1 MLDTMPTS
9 EEIIALVGKSLY
21 EVWNNLC
28 ALINER
34 YDMERLWNKSGK
46 RGNMN
51 TNTVVAVKRF
61 ALYMQKKIV

>member
-21 EVWNNLC
+21 GVWNNLC

-34 YDMERLWNKSGK
+34 YDMERLWNKGGK
-46 RGNMN
+46 
-51 TNTVVAVKRF
+51 AWK
-61 ALYMQKKIV
+61 YEY